1 MSCSRLAYESPKTF
15 DGSPESFARAPLNM
29 MKLDE
34 VYKSLVENPSNH
46 GMNDDHLN
54 VMKQLILEKQEE
66 IRKTSSRRPANEEY
80 TQTRSVR

>member
-1 MSCSRLAYESPKTF
+1 
-15 DGSPESFARAPLNM
+15 M

-54 VMKQLILEKQEE
+54 VMKQLILEKQEN
-66 IRKTSSRRPANEEY
+66 IVKNNATTTRKQRNTRRHD
-80 TQTRSVR
+80 Q